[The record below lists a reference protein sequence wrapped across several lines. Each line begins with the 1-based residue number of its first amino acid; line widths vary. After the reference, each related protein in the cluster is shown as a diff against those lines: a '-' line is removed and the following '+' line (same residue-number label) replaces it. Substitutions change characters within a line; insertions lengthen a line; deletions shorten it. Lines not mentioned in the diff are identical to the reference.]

1 MRKHILPILLVLLM
15 VLLAGCSKPSELPQN
30 TKISSSSVGE
40 VSELKQD
47 KNLKDEPSVSTTEA
61 TASSTENEVVSE
73 PAESQEKEVEKP
85 ASSSDSK
92 PTEETP
98 KTTEKTENKPAETK
112 PVETQQTEPTQAT
125 VKPTEESQEPEAE
138 SEPEPVYQVPERSEV
153 EAKVAAY
160 INSYRSTNA
169 TVLSGLTEVA
179 RYRSR
184 ELISNFAHTDGIS
197 ACNALQY
204 GEFVDMTLYGMSESD
219 SYYQGYNR
227 EAIAKGN
234 WTGTADEIA
243 QRIANG
249 FKSSSSHWSYLGS
262 SEYSY
267 IAVGCTYDEASS
279 MWYCCIC
286 VSSKNYGG

>member
-15 VLLAGCSKPSELPQN
+15 VLLVGCSQINDLPQD
-30 TKISSSSVGE
+30 TEISSSSVGE
-40 VSELKQD
+40 FSELKQD
-47 KNLKDEPSVSTTEA
+47 ENLTDEPSVSTTES
-61 TASSTENEVVSE
+61 TASLTENEVV
-73 PAESQEKEVEKP
+73 
-85 ASSSDSK
+85 
-92 PTEETP
+92 
-98 KTTEKTENKPAETK
+98 
-112 PVETQQTEPTQAT
+112 TEPTESRENEDKKPTSSSESKETKET
-125 VKPTEESQEPEAE
+125 VKPTEKAETQPSETKPNETKQTEKQNNTEPPIETTKKE
-138 SEPEPVYQVPERSEV
+138 TEPTPEPMVQRADRTEV
-153 EAKVAAY
+153 ETKVAEY
-160 INSYRSTNA
+160 INSYRSSSA

-234 WTGTADEIA
+234 WGGSADEIA

-249 FKSSSSHWSYLGS
+249 FKNSSNHWKYLGS

-267 IAVGCTYDEASS
+267 MAVGCTYDEATS

>member
-1 MRKHILPILLVLLM
+1 MKTKLIAIILIITVLLF
-15 VLLAGCSKPSELPQN
+15 AGCSNQNEKPTDN
-30 TKISSSSVGE
+30 DITSSSVSKITEISQEKKEENSEPESLILTTETAE
-40 VSELKQD
+40 VSESTDLEAVTTVSVPTTSSESKETE
-47 KNLKDEPSVSTTEA
+47 KTSKPSVK
-61 TASSTENEVVSE
+61 
-73 PAESQEKEVEKP
+73 AE
-85 ASSSDSK
+85 SK
-92 PTEETP
+92 PTET
-98 KTTEKTENKPAETK
+98 
-112 PVETQQTEPTQAT
+112 
-125 VKPTEESQEPEAE
+125 KPTETKQTEKQNNTEPPIETTKVE
-138 SEPEPVYQVPERSEV
+138 NEPTPEPVVQRADRTEV
-153 EAKVAAY
+153 EAKVAEY
-160 INSYRSTNA
+160 INSYRSSSA

-197 ACNALQY
+197 ACNALKY

-234 WTGTADEIA
+234 WGGSADEIA
-243 QRIANG
+243 QKIANG
-249 FKSSSSHWSYLGS
+249 FKNSSSHWKYLGS

-267 IAVGCTYDEASS
+267 MAVGCTYDETTS